1 MLYGE
6 FKKQFNGE
14 EEENQTYIIEDTR
27 CRVDNSNKVPQ
38 KQKSKKPNKI
48 LKVFFTLL
56 LLGIV
61 VFCAVLLYYDL
72 FDENGINGLF
82 GSAIK
87 STDFIYFLSA
97 GSFDKI
103 EEATALSDNLKPK
116 GCAGYIYY
124 DGSFNVLV
132 SFYLDENTAS
142 EVSQKTK
149 YTIIKIYKN
158 SELKKIPSTIKGQYD
173 KCKNFEND
181 VLSELFNASVSLQ
194 NEKDFAK
201 CAKTISNLIDSQ
213 KINTQEFLAT
223 APKTNNIDSNKFASK
238 INSSINQLEKL
249 KNDPTLSNLRFT
261 AIYIALIM
269 A

>member
-14 EEENQTYIIEDTR
+14 EECQTYTIEDTR
-27 CRVDNSNKVPQ
+27 CKVDKIDKVTPRQ
-38 KQKSKKPNKI
+38 KTKKPIRI
-48 LKVFFTLL
+48 LKVCFTFL

-61 VFCAVLLYYDL
+61 VFAVLLYYDL

-82 GSAIK
+82 GTAIQ
-87 STDFIYFLSA
+87 STDYVYFLSA

-149 YTIIKIYKN
+149 YTIIKVYKN
-158 SELKKIPSTIKGQYD
+158 SELKKVPSTIKGQYD

-181 VLSELFNASVSLQ
+181 VLNELFNASVTLQ
-194 NEKDFAK
+194 NEKDFVK
-201 CAKTISNLIDSQ
+201 CTKTISNLIDSQ

-223 APKTNNIDSNKFASK
+223 ASKNNDIDSNKYASK
-238 INSSINQLEKL
+238 INSSLKQLEKL
-249 KNDPTLSNLRFT
+249 KNDTTLSNLRFT